1 MEQKNEILEIIN
13 KHNINGFINPGGT
26 DKEKEHSYDLLYN
39 SQFEKYKNNT
49 GIILE
54 IGVQYGGSSLLWH
67 EYLPKFK
74 IVMTDVLNQVHP
86 IIWDKMNKNRYEY
99 INMDSFKIEC
109 INTLKVKYPEGFDI
123 IIEDGPHTLESQIF
137 TIKEYPKLLKDG
149 GILVIEDIQ
158 KFEYCEIILNEINKE
173 DFKSVE
179 IIDLRKN
186 KNRYDDIL
194 IVVKK

>member
-26 DKEKEHSYDLLYN
+26 DKAKEHSYDLFYN
-39 SQFEKYKNNT
+39 SQFEKYKNNA

-54 IGVQYGGSSLLWH
+54 IGVQYGGSSLLWN

-74 IVMTDVLNQVHP
+74 IVMTDILNQVHP

-99 INMDSFKIEC
+99 INMDSFKTES